1 MSKESPQPQQ
11 QSEEVDLGQLFKL
24 IGNAFDRFFK
34 FIGSIFIGIYNVV
47 LLLLIHFYKRLVWY
61 AGAVIIG
68 VVLGFFIDM
77 KSDKLYGANLYIQT
91 NFNSARQVYENIKQ
105 FHQLA
110 NLDKDTLE
118 LAKRLNISPEEYSN
132 LKGFYIEPDIDENN
146 IASMYSSFYKQLD
159 SLSRLEMTYDRF
171 KESLTP
177 YNFSI
182 HRLGVASTDRN
193 LYAKI
198 ENSFVNQLSDNDYL
212 EDILKSNSE
221 ILDKKDYSLLQQV
234 QKTDSLA
241 KEYLKI
247 RINESQK
254 AQTPGAGTNLYM
266 GDAESAGGS
275 LIVDESKIIQQ
286 RLGYENRRRKIDS
299 TKAIQKNIVNV
310 LANFPKSG
318 YDIRKWTDK
327 KKFVLPIVFVV
338 LTLLVFCFIG
348 LGDFLKKQSKL

>member
-1 MSKESPQPQQ
+1 MSKESLQPQ

-24 IGNAFDRFFK
+24 IGNAFDRLFK
-34 FIGSIFIGIYNVV
+34 FIGSVFSGIYNVI
-47 LLLLIHFYKRLVWY
+47 LLLLVHVYKRLVWY

-68 VVLGFFIDM
+68 VVLGFIMDM
-77 KSDKLYGANLYIQT
+77 KSDKLYGANLFIQT

-110 NLDKDTLE
+110 YIDKDTLE
-118 LAKRLNISPEEYSN
+118 LSKRLNISPQEASK

-177 YNFSI
+177 YNFPI

-193 LYAKI
+193 LYNKI
-198 ENSFVNQLSDNDYL
+198 EKSFVDQLSGNDYL
-212 EDILKSNSE
+212 ADILKSNSE

-234 QKTDSLA
+234 QKTDSLVN
-241 KEYLKI
+241 EYLKI

-254 AQTPGAGTNLYM
+254 EQIPGSGTNLYM
-266 GDAESAGGS
+266 GDAESGGS

-286 RLGYENRRRKIDS
+286 RLHYENLRRKIDS
-299 TKAIQKNIVNV
+299 TRAIQKNIINV
-310 LANFPKSG
+310 LANFPESG
-318 YDIRKWTDK
+318 YDIKEWTDK
-327 KKFVLPIVFVV
+327 KKFVLPILLFSLTLIVFVF
-338 LTLLVFCFIG
+338 LG